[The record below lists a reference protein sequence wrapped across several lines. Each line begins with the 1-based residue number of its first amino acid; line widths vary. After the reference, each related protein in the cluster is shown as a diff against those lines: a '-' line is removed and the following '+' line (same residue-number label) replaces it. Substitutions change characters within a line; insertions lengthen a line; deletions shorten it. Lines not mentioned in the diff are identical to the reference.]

1 MSRDIKLLFTLNTF
15 TILLPPS
22 SLFQIPVLLRLR
34 IQSLAVLASVAEI
47 PMDESQI
54 YEKVQE
60 AYSAA
65 VKCNNSEYG
74 RKVAA
79 AFGYSEQ
86 ELAGTPDRA
95 NLGLSCGNPLALA
108 KLREVH
114 TSLTLPRRGFSLA
127 KLRDV
132 RLDPLFNSRAG
143 RDRCRSR

>member
-1 MSRDIKLLFTLNTF
+1 
-15 TILLPPS
+15 
-22 SLFQIPVLLRLR
+22 
-34 IQSLAVLASVAEI
+34 
-47 PMDESQI
+47 MDESQI

-65 VKCNNSEYG
+65 VKGNGGDYG

-86 ELAGTPDRA
+86 ELASIPEGA

-114 TSLTLPRRGFSLA
+114 TSLLPLPYF
-127 KLRDV
+127 
-132 RLDPLFNSRAG
+132 
-143 RDRCRSR
+143 